1 MTEHRY
7 RGPAARGPS
16 LLVVMLAYVVAGAAM
31 WWGASLVGIES
42 PYWAIAVGYGCATV
56 VIYLASCITGNGS
69 MFDAY
74 WSVIPPL
81 GAVWLATQASGID
94 GTRTVLVLVVVMV
107 WGVRL
112 TANWV
117 RGWPGLHHEDW
128 RYVDMYAKSSAPR
141 AVVSLLAVHLF
152 PTIQLWLGSLPI
164 VVALT
169 RTGEP
174 FGPLD
179 VIAAV
184 VGIGGALLELVAD
197 EQMRAFAK
205 VKAPGQV
212 MDRGLWR
219 YSRHP
224 NYLGEIMFWLSM
236 YLFALAV
243 GLGFWWT
250 GIGVVAMVAMFLGA
264 SIPML
269 DDRSEARRPEFADYR
284 RRTSALIPRPPK
296 RG

>member
-16 LLVVMLAYVVAGAAM
+16 LLVVLVAYIVAGAAM
-31 WWGASLVGIES
+31 WWGASAVGISS
-42 PYWAIAVGYGCATV
+42 PYWAIALGYGLATV
-56 VIYLASCITGNGS
+56 VIFASSCLTANGS

-81 GAVWLATQASGID
+81 GAVWLATHATGID
-94 GTRTVLVLVVVMV
+94 GTRTAVVLVVIMV

-112 TANWV
+112 TTNWV

-128 RYVDMYAKSSAPR
+128 RYVDMYAKSKAPR
-141 AVVSLLAVHLF
+141 VVVSLLAVHVF

-164 VVALT
+164 VVALA
-169 RTGEP
+169 RSGEA

-179 VIAAV
+179 VAAAV

-197 EQMRAFAK
+197 EQMRAFTK
-205 VKAPGQV
+205 VKQPGQV
-212 MDRGLWR
+212 MDRGLWK

-224 NYLGEIMFWLSM
+224 NYLGELMFWLSM

-250 GIGVVAMVAMFLGA
+250 GVGVVAMLAMFLGA
-264 SIPML
+264 SIPLL

-284 RRTSALIPRPPK
+284 RRTSALIPMPPK

>member
-1 MTEHRY
+1 
-7 RGPAARGPS
+7 
-16 LLVVMLAYVVAGAAM
+16 
-31 WWGASLVGIES
+31 
-42 PYWAIAVGYGCATV
+42 
-56 VIYLASCITGNGS
+56 
-69 MFDAY
+69 
-74 WSVIPPL
+74 
-81 GAVWLATQASGID
+81 
-94 GTRTVLVLVVVMV
+94 
-107 WGVRL
+107 
-112 TANWV
+112 
-117 RGWPGLHHEDW
+117 
-128 RYVDMYAKSSAPR
+128 
-141 AVVSLLAVHLF
+141 
-152 PTIQLWLGSLPI
+152 
-164 VVALT
+164 
-169 RTGEP
+169 
-174 FGPLD
+174 
-179 VIAAV
+179 
-184 VGIGGALLELVAD
+184 
-197 EQMRAFAK
+197 
-205 VKAPGQV
+205 V

>member
-7 RGPAARGPS
+7 RGPAGRGPS
-16 LLVVMLAYVVAGAAM
+16 LLVVLVAYVVAGAAM
-31 WWGASLVGIES
+31 WWGSSLVGISS
-42 PYWAIAVGYGCATV
+42 PYWAIAVGYACATV
-56 VIYLASCITGNGS
+56 VIYLASCATGNGS

-94 GTRTVLVLVVVMV
+94 GTRTALVLVVVMV

-112 TANWV
+112 TANWA

-128 RYVDMYAKSSAPR
+128 RYVDMYGKARMPR
-141 AVVSLLAVHLF
+141 FLVSLLAVHLF

-164 VVALT
+164 VVALA
-169 RTGEP
+169 RTGNDL
-174 FGPLD
+174 GPLD
-179 VIAAV
+179 VIATV

-243 GLGFWWT
+243 GVGYWWT
-250 GIGVVAMVAMFLGA
+250 GVGVVAMVAMFLGA

-269 DDRSEARRPEFADYR
+269 DDRSEARRPEFAEYR

>member
-1 MTEHRY
+1 VADHRY
-7 RGPAARGPS
+7 RGPSGRAAS
-16 LLVVMLAYVVAGAAM
+16 LALVALAYVVAGGAT
-31 WWGASLVGIES
+31 WWGASLVGISS
-42 PYWAIAVGYGCATV
+42 PYLALAVGYALATV
-56 VIYLASCITGNGS
+56 VIFATSCITGNGS

-74 WSVIPPL
+74 WSVIPPV
-81 GAVWLATQASGID
+81 GAVWLATQASGVD
-94 GTRTVLVLVVVMV
+94 GTRTALVLVVVMV

-112 TANWV
+112 TANWA

-128 RYVDMYAKSSAPR
+128 RYLDMYAKAKVPR
-141 AVVSLLAVHLF
+141 AVVSLLGVHLF
-152 PTIQLWLGSLPI
+152 PTVQLWLGSLPL
-164 VVALT
+164 VVALA
-169 RTGEP
+169 RTGNAV
-174 FGPLD
+174 GPLD
-179 VIAAV
+179 LVATV
-184 VGIGGALLELVAD
+184 VGVGGALLELIAD

-205 VKAPGQV
+205 VKQPGQV

-224 NYLGEIMFWLSM
+224 NYLGEIMFWLSL

-243 GLGFWWT
+243 GVGYWWT

-269 DDRSEARRPEFADYR
+269 DDRSSARRPEFAEYR

>member
-1 MTEHRY
+1 VAEHRY

-16 LLVVMLAYVVAGAAM
+16 LFIVLVAYVAAGAAM
-31 WWGASLVGIES
+31 WWGASVVGISS
-42 PYWAIAVGYGCATV
+42 PYWAIALGYACATV
-56 VIYLASCITGNGS
+56 VIFVSSCLTANGS

-81 GAVWLATQASGID
+81 GAVWLATHATGID
-94 GTRTVLVLVVVMV
+94 GTRTALVLVVIMV

-112 TANWV
+112 TANWA

-128 RYVDMYAKSSAPR
+128 RYVDMYAKSKAPR
-141 AVVSLLAVHLF
+141 VVVSLLTVHLF

-164 VVALT
+164 VVALA
-169 RTGEP
+169 RTGHA

-179 VIAAV
+179 IVAAV

-205 VKAPGQV
+205 VKQPGQV
-212 MDRGLWR
+212 MDRGLWK

-224 NYLGEIMFWLSM
+224 NYLGELMFWLSM

-243 GLGFWWT
+243 GLGFWWS
-250 GIGVVAMVAMFLGA
+250 GVGVLAMLAMFLGA
-264 SIPML
+264 SIPLL
-269 DDRSEARRPEFADYR
+269 DDRSEARRPEFAEYR
-284 RRTSALIPRPPK
+284 RRTSALLPLPPK

>member
-1 MTEHRY
+1 VTEHRY
-7 RGPAARGPS
+7 RGPAGRGPS
-16 LLVVMLAYVVAGAAM
+16 LLVVLVAYVVAGAAM
-31 WWGASLVGIES
+31 WWGAGLVGISS
-42 PYWAIAVGYGCATV
+42 PYWAIAVGYACATV
-56 VIYLASCITGNGS
+56 IIYASSCLTGNGS

-81 GAVWLATQASGID
+81 GAVWLATQASDID
-94 GTRTVLVLVVVMV
+94 GTRTAIVLVVIMV

-128 RYVDMYAKSSAPR
+128 RYVDMYAKSRAPR
-141 AVVSLLAVHLF
+141 AVVSLLTVHLF

-164 VVALT
+164 VVALA
-169 RTGEP
+169 RSGNA

-179 VIAAV
+179 VVAAI

-197 EQMRAFAK
+197 EQMRAFGR

-212 MDRGLWR
+212 MDRGLWK

-243 GLGFWWT
+243 GVGFWWT

>member
-1 MTEHRY
+1 MAEHRY

-16 LLVVMLAYVVAGAAM
+16 LLIVLVAYVVAGAAM
-31 WWGASLVGIES
+31 WWGASIVGISS
-42 PYWAIAVGYGCATV
+42 PYWAIALGYAFATV
-56 VIYLASCITGNGS
+56 VIFVSSCLTANGS

-81 GAVWLATQASGID
+81 GAVWLAMNATGID
-94 GTRTVLVLVVVMV
+94 GTRTAVVLVVVMV
-107 WGVRL
+107 WAVRL
-112 TANWV
+112 TSNWV

-128 RYVDMYAKSSAPR
+128 RYVDMYAKSKAPR
-141 AVVSLLAVHLF
+141 VVVSLLTVHVF

-164 VVALT
+164 VVALA
-169 RTGEP
+169 RTGRA

-179 VIAAV
+179 VVAAV

-197 EQMRAFAK
+197 EQMRAFGK
-205 VKAPGQV
+205 VKQPGQV
-212 MDRGLWR
+212 MDRGLWK

-224 NYLGEIMFWLSM
+224 NYLGELMFWLSM

-250 GIGVVAMVAMFLGA
+250 GIGVLAMLAMFLGA
-264 SIPML
+264 SIPLL

-284 RRTSALIPRPPK
+284 RRTSALIPMPPK